1 MTMKKIILLLAFTLC
16 TVPAFAQAVKLSNTT
31 LNGAVTATANTVRL
45 TSASASS
52 QSNVGAPAVGQ
63 VLWTADNE
71 AMQITAT
78 NVGGVST
85 VFGVIRGQFGTKPAA
100 HATSI
105 IVLTGP
111 PSAFQAVNA
120 PAGVQPGG
128 ACTASSVGAAPWVNL
143 TNGNVGNCRSS
154 LWKMTNFTTLT
165 YDSVLV
171 YP

>member
-1 MTMKKIILLLAFTLC
+1 MKKLILFVAFTLS

-52 QSNVGAPAVGQ
+52 ASNVGAPAVGHII
-63 VLWTADNE
+63 WTADNE

-85 VFGVIRGQFGTKPAA
+85 VFGVIRGQLGTKPAA
-100 HATSI
+100 HATSL
-105 IVLTGP
+105 VVVTGP
-111 PSAFQAVNA
+111 PSAFQAVDA
-120 PAGVQPGG
+120 PPGVSPGG
-128 ACTASSVGAAPWVNL
+128 ACTAANIGAAPWINL
-143 TNGNVGNCRSS
+143 TNGNMGNCRSS
-154 LWKMTNFTTLT
+154 LWKMTNFRTMTF
-165 YDSVLV
+165 DSTSV